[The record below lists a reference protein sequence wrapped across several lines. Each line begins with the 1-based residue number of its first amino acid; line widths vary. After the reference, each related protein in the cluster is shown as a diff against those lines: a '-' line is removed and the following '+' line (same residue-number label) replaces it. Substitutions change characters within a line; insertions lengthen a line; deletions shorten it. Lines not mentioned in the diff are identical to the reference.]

1 MNRISFAA
9 LLTIVALSTACG
21 SSTDSGP
28 QPVTI
33 DFRALVG
40 SQAFNCANTAGY
52 AIGTGTIPFVPKDF
66 RFYVSNL
73 RLVAADGT
81 EAPVT
86 LDTSSWQ
93 GYGTALLDFENGT
106 GACTVGTVETNT
118 AVHGT
123 VAVGAYVGLKFDVAV
138 PTASNHL
145 NYQAANPPLS
155 NSAMYWSWTTGYKF
169 IKIEGLIARPGVAAP
184 GFTFNF
190 HLGSTGCTLATPGD
204 FSTSTCTKLNVPAIS
219 FAAFNPAT
227 QAVAFDIAPLFAD
240 TNFDAADGG
249 GAPGCMSG
257 ETDPECAPTFP
268 KLGLAIGATLAG
280 TQTAF
285 RAVTK

>member
-1 MNRISFAA
+1 MNRISLAA
-9 LLTIVALSTACG
+9 LATIATLFTACG
-21 SSTDSGP
+21 SSTDPGP

-33 DFRALVG
+33 DFKALVG
-40 SQAFNCANTAGY
+40 NQAFSCADTAGY

-81 EAPVT
+81 EAAVT
-86 LDTSSWQ
+86 LDASDWQ
-93 GYGTALLDFENGT
+93 GYGTALLDFENGA
-106 GACTVGTVETNT
+106 GSCTVGTVETNT

-123 VAVGAYVGLKFDVAV
+123 VAAGTYVGLKFDVGV

-145 NYQAANPPLS
+145 NVQAATKPLD
-155 NSAMYWSWTTGYKF
+155 NSAMYWSWLTGYKF
-169 IKIEGLIARPGVAAP
+169 IKVEGTIARATPLP
-184 GFTFNF
+184 TFNF
-190 HLGSTGCTLATPGD
+190 HLGSTGCTLGTPGD
-204 FSTSTCTKLNVPAIS
+204 YSTTICTKPNVPVAS
-219 FAAFNPAT
+219 FAAFNPST
-227 QAVAFDIAPLFAD
+227 QAVAFDIALLFAN
-240 TNFDAADGG
+240 TNFDTADGG

-268 KLGLAIGATLAG
+268 KLGLAIGATPAG

-285 RAVTK
+285 RVVTK